1 MKVKLSG
8 FSREYGYLHYQM
20 SPKGLPYF
28 QVSAQKMDLPVFISA
43 YALQRAYPSAR
54 GSVTAPSPQS
64 PFMEVTEY

>member
-1 MKVKLSG
+1 MVKLSG

-28 QVSAQKMDLPVFISA
+28 QVSAQDVDLPASLIA
-43 YALQRAYPSAR
+43 YTLQRARPSAR

-64 PFMEVTEY
+64 PIMEVTEY